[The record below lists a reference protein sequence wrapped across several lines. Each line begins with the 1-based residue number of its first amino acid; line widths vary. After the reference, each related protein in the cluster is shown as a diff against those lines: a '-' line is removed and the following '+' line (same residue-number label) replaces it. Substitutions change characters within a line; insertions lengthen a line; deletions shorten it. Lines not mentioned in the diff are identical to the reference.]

1 MADLYDDLQATV
13 IALIEEFTPD
23 GPNAIWKSR
32 ANNNPFPNQPWLG
45 TAGTVVEY
53 PVRILLLPYDLKDWA
68 YLKYRKETGVS
79 EGYQQAY
86 MAKQDFEPTLRDS
99 VAVNG
104 QEFSIFAI
112 HDKIMP
118 ATKTL
123 VYLIE
128 LAQ

>member
-1 MADLYDDLQATV
+1 MADLYDDLQQSV
-13 IALIEEFTPD
+13 ISIIEEFTPD

-32 ANNNPFPNQPWLG
+32 SNNVEFPNQPWLG

-53 PVRILLLPYDLKDWA
+53 QVRMLLLPYDLKDWA
-68 YLKYRKETGVS
+68 YLKYRKETSVS

-86 MAKQDFEPTLRDS
+86 MAKQSFEPSLRDS
-99 VAVNG
+99 VVING

-112 HDKIMP
+112 HDKIAP

-123 VYLIE
+123 VYLLE